1 MNHIWTRRDPC
12 FDSLTCPYPL
22 LSRCGGSLS
31 LPLWLAGLISNQK
44 ASNPSLTSSQ
54 FIKFMKLAQHRPL
67 GRSLMFGCCTTA
79 CPIFDWHQW
88 HNKLSESNLLW
99 LLRRLQGRLLRLL
112 PRLRQLLLTRV
123 GLVIGPGK
131 AALVIATLP
140 GVGHHFGRIP
150 LSPGSLCVILPPD
163 LLLISRFGWVT
174 WILCSRGFW
183 VAGGTGGCLL
193 ALEMTNTE
201 VLILHRMAGRRGDPG
216 LVHLPTQTW
225 HLSGLPSPHRAAG
238 RAIGLP
244 SPLTIE
250 QGWWCTLHGTT
261 YFTILSRPLKGTPL
275 PWLLEGTLWL
285 KRLWS
290 TCLKTTSQRM
300 WSAPSSHSIHLEK
313 TPSSTLNPKRSSIRK
328 IISIWRWT
336 WILLFQSSHCKCM
349 DPCVP
354 SVCQV
359 CSQFLLHVST
369 HQRNWLIERQ
379 SIVVSLSLSLFS
391 SHQSSSP
398 LL

>member
-1 MNHIWTRRDPC
+1 M
-12 FDSLTCPYPL
+12 
-22 LSRCGGSLS
+22 
-31 LPLWLAGLISNQK
+31 
-44 ASNPSLTSSQ
+44 
-54 FIKFMKLAQHRPL
+54 
-67 GRSLMFGCCTTA
+67 
-79 CPIFDWHQW
+79 
-88 HNKLSESNLLW
+88 
-99 LLRRLQGRLLRLL
+99 
-112 PRLRQLLLTRV
+112 
-123 GLVIGPGK
+123 
-131 AALVIATLP
+131 
-140 GVGHHFGRIP
+140 
-150 LSPGSLCVILPPD
+150 CVILPPD

-174 WILCSRGFW
+174 WILCSWGFW

-201 VLILHRMAGRRGDPG
+201 VLILHLMAGRRGDPG
-216 LVHLPTQTW
+216 LVPLPTQTW

-261 YFTILSRPLKGTPL
+261 YFTILSRPLTGT
-275 PWLLEGTLWL
+275 
-285 KRLWS
+285 
-290 TCLKTTSQRM
+290 TCLKTTSQRK
-300 WSAPSSHSIHLEK
+300 WSAPSSHGIHLEK
-313 TPSSTLNPKRSSIRK
+313 TPSSTLNPKRSSIGK

-379 SIVVSLSLSLFS
+379 SIVVSLTRWVYRCFLLINHRVPRSKGWVQWP
-391 SHQSSSP
+391 SHREEQDRCRDGHVLRHDISCCCC
-398 LL
+398 